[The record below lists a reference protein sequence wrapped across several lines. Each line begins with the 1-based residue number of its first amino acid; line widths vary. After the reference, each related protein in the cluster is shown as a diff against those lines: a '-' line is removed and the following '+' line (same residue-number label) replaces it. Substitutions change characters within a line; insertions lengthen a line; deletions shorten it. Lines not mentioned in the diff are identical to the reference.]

1 LGRSEAAEGLQARPA
16 HDFLRFG
23 QRQANSSYGNGAG
36 FSRAAPLAGPRL
48 ALPTVFV
55 VDDEVYIQE
64 LYQHMLPAGGFDVA
78 GSAYNGSEA
87 VQVYPTLSPAPDL
100 IIMDHRMPV
109 KNGVEATREILL
121 YNPSARIVVISA
133 DATAREKAKAAG
145 AVEFIEKPFNMGDL
159 FMKLKA
165 CLE

>member
-1 LGRSEAAEGLQARPA
+1 M
-16 HDFLRFG
+16 
-23 QRQANSSYGNGAG
+23 
-36 FSRAAPLAGPRL
+36 AGPRL

-64 LYQHMLPAGGFDVA
+64 LYQHMLPAGGFEVA

-87 VQVYPTLSPAPDL
+87 VTIYPTISPVPDL

-121 YNPSARIVVISA
+121 HNPSARIVMISA
-133 DATAREKAKAAG
+133 DATVREKAKAAG
-145 AVEFIEKPFNMGDL
+145 AVEFIEKPFEMGDL
-159 FMKLKA
+159 FVKLRS
-165 CLE
+165 CLRTP